1 MDWSIVWQALLR
13 KLLFVVMLLLVYVF
27 ADKSLL
33 RGFDTAKEI
42 AHDPKAIA
50 ILLGSICIAAALS

>member
-1 MDWSIVWQALLR
+1 MDWTIVWQALLR

-27 ADKSLL
+27 VDRTVL
-33 RGFDTAKEI
+33 RSFDTAKEI